1 MCRNAHGALRPCRK
15 TSLRR
20 DKKTNGGRIIMTF
33 AFCETKMA
41 AGQTARR
48 PGNFRTVHLTPLLRR
63 FGTRRS
69 LQAAA
74 TRMPCVCA
82 VWGRHCALFDALAFR
97 RTWRDAALKNEN
109 PLLAFAPG
117 CFPNILLPCSLQTL
131 SSDIGYRKI
140 SAARILD
147 IFCAHGERQ
156 MRQKMNQA
164 ARIIH
169 FRQKNSFLSEIYA
182 FFCNLT
188 CKFPQ

>member
-1 MCRNAHGALRPCRK
+1 MYFAKSKWPQGRQNRKASREFAHYSFDAIASPLRNAQVIA
-15 TSLRR
+15 S
-20 DKKTNGGRIIMTF
+20 
-33 AFCETKMA
+33 
-41 AGQTARR
+41 
-48 PGNFRTVHLTPLLRR
+48 
-63 FGTRRS
+63 RS
-69 LQAAA
+69 AI
-74 TRMPCVCA
+74 TRMLRVCA

-131 SSDIGYRKI
+131 SSTTGYRKI

-147 IFCAHGERQ
+147 IFCAYGERQ

-169 FRQKNSFLSEIYA
+169 FRQKISFLSEIYA